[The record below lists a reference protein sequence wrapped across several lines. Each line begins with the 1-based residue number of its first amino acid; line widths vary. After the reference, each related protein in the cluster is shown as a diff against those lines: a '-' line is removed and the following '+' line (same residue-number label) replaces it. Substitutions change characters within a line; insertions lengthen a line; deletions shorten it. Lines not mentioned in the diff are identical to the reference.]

1 MLAVIYV
8 ADRVVLF
15 RRLWVQSFNNINMSW
30 QLPFWEPGPRPPPLP
45 PVLWEV
51 VGISRTSLGD
61 EFWDG
66 LKFMEVYD
74 VFYHALATVK
84 LHHGTPVFA
93 SELDHARFALKR
105 GAIEAWGSEI
115 KLRQDTLCTYRIS
128 VTDTAS
134 GTAAPGTQD
143 CNVA

>member
-1 MLAVIYV
+1 MLAVICG
-8 ADRVVLF
+8 ADRVVVF
-15 RRLWVQSFNNINMSW
+15 RRLWVQSFNMSW

-84 LHHGTPVFA
+84 LHHGTPVFV

-115 KLRQDTLCTYRIS
+115 KLRQDTW
-128 VTDTAS
+128 
-134 GTAAPGTQD
+134 GTGQAQRLLALKIMSQD
-143 CNVA
+143 CNIA

>member
-15 RRLWVQSFNNINMSW
+15 RRLWVQSFNNIMSW

-105 GAIEAWGSEI
+105 GAIELQAWRSEI
-115 KLRQDTLCTYRIS
+115 KLRHPWHTRS
-128 VTDTAS
+128 VTHTAS

-143 CNVA
+143 CNIA

>member
-1 MLAVIYV
+1 
-8 ADRVVLF
+8 
-15 RRLWVQSFNNINMSW
+15 MSW

-66 LKFMEVYD
+66 LKFMEVCD

-93 SELDHARFALKR
+93 SELDDARFALKR

-134 GTAAPGTQD
+134 GTSAPGTQD
-143 CNVA
+143 CNIA

>member
-15 RRLWVQSFNNINMSW
+15 RRLWVQSFNNIMSW

-84 LHHGTPVFA
+84 LHHGTPVFV

-115 KLRQDTLCTYRIS
+115 KLRQD
-128 VTDTAS
+128 AW
-134 GTAAPGTQD
+134 GTGQAQRLLALNIMSQD
-143 CNVA
+143 CNIA

>member
-1 MLAVIYV
+1 
-8 ADRVVLF
+8 
-15 RRLWVQSFNNINMSW
+15 MSW

-84 LHHGTPVFA
+84 LHHGTPVFT

-105 GAIEAWGSEI
+105 GAIGAWGSEI

-143 CNVA
+143 CNIA

>member
-1 MLAVIYV
+1 M
-8 ADRVVLF
+8 
-15 RRLWVQSFNNINMSW
+15 
-30 QLPFWEPGPRPPPLP
+30 
-45 PVLWEV
+45 
-51 VGISRTSLGD
+51 GD

-93 SELDHARFALKR
+93 SELDDARFALKR

-115 KLRQDTLCTYRIS
+115 KLRQDTW
-128 VTDTAS
+128 
-134 GTAAPGTQD
+134 GTGQAQRLLALKIMSQD
-143 CNVA
+143 CNIA